1 MCVELLDE
9 HPVGVLLHGFQVG
22 YVEYGCWQQPPPLPV
37 HVEWLLDEG
46 GLEAPHTLSV
56 QSTASGEWNSNGGTT
71 SASPSTQPSG
81 GSPSFGLQYTQWV
94 GTAGFFSL

>member
-56 QSTASGEWNSNGGTT
+56 PVHRVGGVELEWGHHVGLTLNPALRGIPEFH
-71 SASPSTQPSG
+71 SPDAVDWDTEGVWS
-81 GSPSFGLQYTQWV
+81 
-94 GTAGFFSL
+94 